1 MYRNI
6 RSVVASVAVVAAIM
20 ALVLGFHAGGQT
32 VLRVGLYSQLI
43 GAFIGGC
50 LAIVSINYPTHQK
63 ADTERWLVNEKLAWT
78 FIGAGCVMWGIG
90 ECLWRYFLAQG
101 LNPFPS
107 LADLGYS
114 SFPPLIFVGLILQ
127 PSSGIRHGRLLI
139 LLDSLI
145 SMGAILAITWF
156 LLLGTLSQTPF
167 LADLGKFLSLWYPTS
182 DMALLSCVV
191 FLLIRGQGPVYQTT
205 ARRVSLVMLGI
216 GLGVFALSD
225 FIFNIQQNAGTYV
238 DGTWVDLG
246 WPYGIMIIG
255 IAAHLRSFLPS
266 TPSEVLKQR
275 IHRRAE
281 QNSFGPVQSIPYV
294 LLAILFTVLAF
305 NVLSNDPNQRNI
317 RPVLVFATLVVVA
330 LVILRQILTQLDNE
344 RLTRQ
349 QTTALDHLEAANNHA
364 EEQAQRIAERN
375 AVLEKDVA
383 YLKEVHTRLANGHLR
398 TRARLTR
405 LTSSDLIP
413 LASSFNLM
421 AERLIHFE
429 YNEQKLQTISK
440 ALEDATIALE
450 QHRMGKHFI
459 VPPSCTKSPEICRL
473 LLAAGFQPAIANLQS
488 MSQPLR
494 NEKLLTNPFSSQS
507 LETKLTNTLPIS
519 SRSHKSIDI
528 PTIPLLAHKS
538 IDMPVTPLPEQ
549 PSTKLHSSLKKS
561 RLTSIDQDST
571 NTTDS

>member
-1 MYRNI
+1 MSRNI
-6 RSVVASVAVVAAIM
+6 RSVIASVAVVAAIM
-20 ALVLGFHAGGQT
+20 ALILGFHIGGQT
-32 VLRVGLYSQLI
+32 ALRVGLYSQLI

-50 LAIVSINYPTHQK
+50 LTIVSANYPTRQR
-63 ADTERWLVNEKLAWT
+63 ADTERWLGNERLAWT

-90 ECLWRYFLAQG
+90 ECFWRYFLAQG

-114 SFPPLIFVGLILQ
+114 SLPPLIFVGLVLQ

-191 FLLIRGQGPVYQTT
+191 FLLIRGQGPVYQAT
-205 ARRVSLVMLGI
+205 ARRVSLVMLGV
-216 GLGVFALSD
+216 GLGIFALSD

-246 WPYGIMIIG
+246 WPYGMMIIG

-266 TPSEVLKQR
+266 TPNEVLKQR
-275 IHRRAE
+275 IDRRAE
-281 QNSFGPVQSIPYV
+281 RSSFGPVQSIPYV
-294 LLAILFTVLAF
+294 LLATLFIVLAF
-305 NVLSNDPNQRNI
+305 NVLSNDPNQRSI
-317 RPVLVFATLVVVA
+317 RLVLVVTTLAVIV
-330 LVILRQILTQLDNE
+330 LVIIRQILTQLDNE

-349 QTTALDHLEAANNHA
+349 QAIALDNLETANNQV
-364 EEQAQRIAERN
+364 EEQAQIIAERN

-405 LTSSDLIP
+405 LTSSDLVP

-429 YNEQKLQTISK
+429 YNEQKMQSIGK

-450 QHRMGKHFI
+450 RYRMGKRFI
-459 VPPSCTKSPEICRL
+459 VPPSCAKSPEICRL
-473 LLAAGFQPAIANLQS
+473 LLAAGFQQAIANLQS
-488 MSQPLR
+488 ISQPLR
-494 NEKLLTNPFSSQS
+494 NEKPLMSSSFSQPLVMQS
-507 LETKLTNTLPIS
+507 TDTLAISPPVQQPTDISTNTSTTQQSMDMSAIS
-519 SRSHKSIDI
+519 TS
-528 PTIPLLAHKS
+528 
-538 IDMPVTPLPEQ
+538 Q
-549 PSTKLHSSLKKS
+549 PSHTKLHSSLKKS
-561 RLTSIDQDST
+561 RLTNVDQDISAPGT
-571 NTTDS
+571 